1 MVLSLSALHPGDGS
15 SKKRKRVGRGNGSG
29 HGTTATRGTKG
40 QKSRSGVT
48 NLKRLGLKKMLLS
61 VPKTRGFKSVYGKN
75 QVINLEDLN
84 EAFKEGG
91 EVNPRTLFKAGLVNH
106 NDGPIKILAQGELK
120 VAALKFS
127 GVIVSKTAATA
138 IEGKQGTINK

>member
-1 MVLSLSALHPGDGS
+1 MVLSLSSLSSSEGS

-75 QVINLEDLN
+75 QVVNLEALN
-84 EAFKEGG
+84 EVFKQGDA
-91 EVNPRTLFKAGLVNH
+91 VNPRTLFKAGLVNH
-106 NDGPIKILAQGELK
+106 TDGPIKILAQGELK

-127 GVIVSKTAATA
+127 GVIVSKSAAKT
-138 IEGKQGTINK
+138 IEDNKGTINQ